1 MRLTDG
7 GAQSGGTA
15 QHLLEQDTG
24 LDPAHEYQS
33 GNLRHIN
40 TSGQKVNRN
49 HDFRQRLV
57 FKPFDSLRDF
67 LLIASCNTAGD
78 FHNGIVIHTAFSI
91 DFLQNL
97 HDKVSVVVINS
108 INQCFALAIWIE
120 IPSDFIQNG
129 TVKVLRD
136 NLAIEAVNFKL
147 HVIFQFSAVEDFAG
161 DRIVDGKLFA
171 LFVLDTLHTKL
182 GANIMRSI
190 VIYQIAVNDSLTVRI
205 VKNRLSEDFGSV
217 QRRCCS
223 QRNFHG
229 IKVLNDGTVFADV
242 VILVTVEHLGFAHFL
257 IQNISTV
264 CFVNHD

>member
-1 MRLTDG
+1 MRLSDG
-7 GAQSGGTA
+7 GTQSGSA
-15 QHLLEQDTG
+15 SQHLLKQDTG
-24 LDPAHEYQS
+24 LDPAHEYQC
-33 GNLRHIN
+33 GYLRHIN

-57 FKPFDSLRDF
+57 FKSFDSFRDF
-67 LLIASCNTAGD
+67 LLIASRNAAGNLHD
-78 FHNGIVIHTAFSI
+78 GIVIHTAFSI

-97 HDKVSVVVINS
+97 HDKVSMIIINS
-108 INQCFALAIWIE
+108 INQRFSLTIWIE
-120 IPSDFIQNG
+120 IPSNFIQNG
-129 TVKVLRD
+129 AVEVLRD
-136 NLAIEAVNFKL
+136 NLAIEGVNFKL
-147 HVIFQFSAVEDFAG
+147 HVIFQLGTVEDFAG
-161 DRIVDGKLFA
+161 DRIVDGKLLA

-182 GANIMRSI
+182 GTNIMGSI

-205 VKNRLSEDFGSV
+205 VKNGFSEYLGGM

-229 IKVLNDGTVFADV
+229 VKVLNDGTVFADV